1 MLQRKKLKC
10 GVRETI
16 VQRKKVAMKGSY
28 EDNMLGHLSFRPSSH
43 RMYNNSAMGDF
54 RDGEASWGLAPL
66 ADASEPIGLD
76 VAGKPE
82 ISSCSSVTTR
92 PLDVIS
98 LLRMIRL

>member
-1 MLQRKKLKC
+1 MSQPKKPNYE
-10 GVRETI
+10 VRETNYQ
-16 VQRKKVAMKGSY
+16 VTMKGNH

-43 RMYNNSAMGDF
+43 RIYNNSAMGDF
-54 RDGEASWGLAPL
+54 LDGEVSRGMAPL
-66 ADASEPIGLD
+66 ADAREPVGLD
-76 VAGKPE
+76 VVGKPE